1 MLKDKLRNK
10 LQKSKLIVF
19 DFDGIFTD
27 GFVYLDQDGKETV
40 RCSRRDS
47 LGIDMLKAAG
57 LKIIVISRKTN
68 PVVEMRCQKMK
79 IKCFSGIR
87 DKLETLKKIVNQSK
101 ISPEEICYIGDDI
114 TDLECITFAGVGITV
129 NNAPRE
135 LKNRADYITS
145 LNGGDHAVREICDLI
160 IKAKEKK

>member
-1 MLKDKLRNK
+1 MKTSKAFGQKLKKIKLV
-10 LQKSKLIVF
+10 VF

-27 GFVYLDQDGKETV
+27 GFVYVNQDGKETV

-57 LKIIVISRKTN
+57 FKIAVISRETN

-79 IKCFSGIR
+79 IKCFSGIKN
-87 DKLETLKKIVNQSK
+87 KLETLKKIVNQSK
-101 ISPEEICYIGDDI
+101 ISSKEICYIGDDI

-129 NNAPRE
+129 NNAPKE
-135 LKNRADYITS
+135 LKNKAGYVTL
-145 LNGGDHAVREICDLI
+145 LNGGHHAVREICNLI
-160 IKAKEKK
+160 LETKK